1 MNHTS
6 TTPIAIAARPEV
18 RFDFTSTPAIH
29 HANNPYLSHFWN
41 ALSIMTPATERVLI
55 RIARSLRDEVTDER
69 IRTDIDAL
77 VMQEALHTREHR
89 RLNTR
94 LDELGYAVTESTT
107 EMDRILDDYIS
118 RVDAASAAALMV
130 AGEHLIYELCSALV
144 DHPAVTSDMDQQVRG
159 LLTWHAAEE
168 MEHQSVAYDMYVH
181 LYGNGLRSRLRRV
194 QAFGAATRLLGVGGI
209 RISRRLL
216 AAEPASDRRAQ
227 RTAFFRFMLLT
238 PGYGRTVA
246 AHSLRFLLPRFRPW
260 HNPHDPRRIQHA
272 LASI

>member
-29 HANNPYLSHFWN
+29 HADNAYLSHFWN

-55 RIARSLRDEVTDER
+55 RIARSLRNEVSDER
-69 IRTDIDAL
+69 IRIDIDAL
-77 VMQEALHTREHR
+77 IAQEALHTREHR
-89 RLNTR
+89 RLNGR
-94 LDELGYAVTESTT
+94 LDELGYAVTESTA

-118 RVDAASAAALMV
+118 RVDAPSAAALMV

-144 DHPAVTSDMDQQVRG
+144 DHPTVTADMDQQVCG

-168 MEHQSVAYDMYVH
+168 IEHQSVAYDMYVH
-181 LYGNGLRSRLRRV
+181 LYGNGLRSRLRRIR
-194 QAFGAATRLLGVGGI
+194 ALGAAARLLGVGGI
-209 RISRRLL
+209 RIGRRLL
-216 AAEPASDRRAQ
+216 TDEPAFDRRAQ
-227 RTAFFRFMLLT
+227 RAAFFRFMMLA
-238 PGYGRTVA
+238 PGYGRKVV
-246 AHSLRFLLPRFRPW
+246 AHSLRFLLPGFRPW

>member
-29 HANNPYLSHFWN
+29 HADNAYLSHFWN

-55 RIARSLRDEVTDER
+55 RIARSLRDEVSDER
-69 IRTDIDAL
+69 IRIDIDAL
-77 VMQEALHTREHR
+77 IAQEALHTREHR
-89 RLNTR
+89 RLNGR
-94 LDELGYAVTESTT
+94 LNELGYAVTESTA
-107 EMDRILDDYIS
+107 EMDRILDAYIS
-118 RVDAASAAALMV
+118 RVDAPSAAALMV

-144 DHPAVTSDMDQQVRG
+144 DHPTVTADMDQQVCG

-168 MEHQSVAYDMYVH
+168 IEHQSVAYDMYVH
-181 LYGNGLRSRLRRV
+181 LYGNGLRSRLRRIR
-194 QAFGAATRLLGVGGI
+194 ALGAAARLLGVGGI
-209 RISRRLL
+209 RIGRRLL
-216 AAEPASDRRAQ
+216 TDEPAFDRRAQ
-227 RTAFFRFMLLT
+227 RAAFFRFMMLA
-238 PGYGRTVA
+238 PGYGRKVV

>member
-29 HANNPYLSHFWN
+29 HADNAYLSHFWN

-55 RIARSLRDEVTDER
+55 RIARSLRDEVSDER
-69 IRTDIDAL
+69 IRIDIDAL
-77 VMQEALHTREHR
+77 IAQEALHTREHR
-89 RLNTR
+89 RLNGR
-94 LDELGYAVTESTT
+94 LNELGYAVTESTA
-107 EMDRILDDYIS
+107 EMDRILDAYIS
-118 RVDAASAAALMV
+118 RVDAPSAAALMV

-144 DHPAVTSDMDQQVRG
+144 DHPTVTADMDQQVCG

-168 MEHQSVAYDMYVH
+168 IEHQSVAYDMYVH
-181 LYGNGLRSRLRRV
+181 LYGNGLRSRLRRIR
-194 QAFGAATRLLGVGGI
+194 ALGAAARLLGVGGI
-209 RISRRLL
+209 RIGRRLL
-216 AAEPASDRRAQ
+216 TDEPAFDRRAQ
-227 RTAFFRFMLLT
+227 RAAFFRFMMLA
-238 PGYGRTVA
+238 PGYGRKVV
-246 AHSLRFLLPRFRPW
+246 AHSLRFLLPGFRPW